1 MLLNG
6 FFEIISQTENDGELI
21 TSVHFNS
28 GHEIYKAHF
37 PGNPITPGVCIVEI
51 LKNIVC
57 TKFEKD
63 FVFSPVTNIKFL
75 NVINPEDTPDVDFN
89 VKYTLEDEKVKV
101 NVTVTDNEKTF
112 TKLNG
117 YFN

>member
-6 FFEIISQTENDGELI
+6 FYEIISQTENDGELI

-28 GHEIYKAHF
+28 RHEIYKAHF
-37 PGNPITPGVCIVEI
+37 PGNPITPGVCIVQI

-57 TKFEKD
+57 EKFEKD
-63 FVFSPVTNIKFL
+63 MVFSPVTNIKFL
-75 NVINPEDTPDVDFN
+75 NVINPEETPEVDFN
-89 VKYTLEDEKVKV
+89 VKYTLVDEKVKV
-101 NVTVTDNEKTF
+101 NVTVADSAKIY
-112 TKLNG
+112 TKLSG